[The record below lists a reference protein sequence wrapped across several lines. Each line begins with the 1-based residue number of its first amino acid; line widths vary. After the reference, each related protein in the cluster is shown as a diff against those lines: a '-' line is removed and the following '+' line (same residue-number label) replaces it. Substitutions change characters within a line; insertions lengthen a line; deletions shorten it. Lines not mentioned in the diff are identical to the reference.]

1 MNETTEKKK
10 GKFNFFDALLI
21 LLVLA
26 LLAAHICFCAKKQQR
41 AQANKKGSPFAI
53 LCAII

>member
-26 LLAAHICFCAKKQQR
+26 LLAGGA
-41 AQANKKGSPFAI
+41 PFAI